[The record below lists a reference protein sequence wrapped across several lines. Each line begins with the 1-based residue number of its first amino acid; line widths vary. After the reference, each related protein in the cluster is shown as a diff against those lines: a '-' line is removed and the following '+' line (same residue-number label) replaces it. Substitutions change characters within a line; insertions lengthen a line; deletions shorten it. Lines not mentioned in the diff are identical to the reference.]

1 MLIKGIYTSENG
13 NTFDRLYSSENRYIL
28 NVLTNQIYAEVINL
42 NVDESKY
49 EETDKYIEQLI
60 EEDYGRN

>member
-13 NTFDRLYSSENRYIL
+13 NTFDKLYSSENRYIR

-42 NVDESKY
+42 NVDENKY
-49 EETDKYIEQLI
+49 EETDKYIEPLNEELI
-60 EEDYGRN
+60 DNL